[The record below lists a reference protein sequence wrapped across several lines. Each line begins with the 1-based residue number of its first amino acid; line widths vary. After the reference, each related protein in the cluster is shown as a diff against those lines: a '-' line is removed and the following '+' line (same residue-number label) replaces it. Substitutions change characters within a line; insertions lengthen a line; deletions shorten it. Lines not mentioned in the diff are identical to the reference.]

1 MAYGPVD
8 LREAEIKR
16 LIATYRAAYRQVIKE
31 ILTAT
36 TFGKI
41 QRLSVMRNIKA
52 ILEEL
57 GSDVDK
63 WVKQEIPQYYRDGAD
78 GAIRELRRQD
88 IDPTKQV
95 YFSQIHKEAIAA
107 LVEEITLGF
116 TESIRGVAR
125 NASMLLNDA
134 FQMEINQLIA
144 QGFITGED
152 RRIIAGYIKERLRQ
166 QGLNVLIDKSGRK
179 WTFDRYT
186 EMLIRTKAVEARNMG
201 LGNRIAENGF
211 DLVEVS
217 NHNSDH
223 EACAVWEGKILSFT
237 GRTPGYPTYNSALAA
252 GLFHPNC
259 QHSINVINKELA
271 NKTKAYDNPYNQ
283 P

>member
-271 NKTKAYDNPYNQ
+271 GRTKAYDNPYNQ